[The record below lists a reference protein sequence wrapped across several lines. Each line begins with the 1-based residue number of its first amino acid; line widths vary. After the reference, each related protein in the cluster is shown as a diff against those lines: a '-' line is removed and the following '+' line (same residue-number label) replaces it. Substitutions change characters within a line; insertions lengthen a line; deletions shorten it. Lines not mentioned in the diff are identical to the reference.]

1 MSTPSVDS
9 RLSALAPGPAPLD
22 PRRLDAA
29 HAAVLAA
36 IPGDHAPAPVAL
48 YEHDARQE
56 QELRQEHD
64 ARALRFDRARQ
75 RRRARGALLAAA
87 CVVLGVAMV
96 LGLPRGGDSPA
107 FATWTSSAEP
117 VDPAT
122 VADEI
127 TYCAV
132 RAQEQSA
139 PADPVLLEQRGDW
152 VYAMFAR
159 ASGTETVMSAC
170 LVRRTGDAE
179 LAIEGGAVG
188 VEGPWERP
196 AADEVAPVFSSWDPT
211 WASTGGYAGDEVAR
225 VVLSVDR
232 PGRDP
237 RTVVAS
243 VADGWFGAWWP
254 QDSQHARY
262 SLTWYLR
269 DGTVGGTLD
278 NQR

>member
-9 RLSALAPGPAPLD
+9 RLSALAPRPAPLD

-29 HAAVLAA
+29 HAVVLAA
-36 IPGDHAPAPVAL
+36 IAGDHNPATDAPH
-48 YEHDARQE
+48 EHDARKE
-56 QELRQEHD
+56 QE
-64 ARALRFDRARQ
+64 ARTLPLDRARQ

-117 VDPAT
+117 VDPAS
-122 VADEI
+122 VAAEI
-127 TYCAV
+127 AYCAA
-132 RAQEQSA
+132 RTQDQGA
-139 PADPVLLEQRGDW
+139 PADPVLLERRGDW
-152 VYAMFAR
+152 VYAMFASG
-159 ASGTETVMSAC
+159 SGTESVMSAC
-170 LVRRTGDAE
+170 LVRRTGDAG
-179 LAIEGGAVG
+179 LAIEGGTVG
-188 VEGPWERP
+188 VEGTWERP
-196 AADEVAPVFSSWDPT
+196 AADEVTPVFSSWDPT
-211 WASTGGYAGDEVAR
+211 WASAGGYAGDEVAR

-254 QDSQHARY
+254 QDAQHVRY
-262 SLTWYLR
+262 SLTWYLQ
-269 DGTVGGTLD
+269 DGTVGGSLD

>member
-1 MSTPSVDS
+1 MSIPSVDS
-9 RLSALAPGPAPLD
+9 RLAALAPGPSPLD
-22 PRRLDAA
+22 PDRLEAA

-36 IPGDHAPAPVAL
+36 IPGNPIPADVTPLEDDAPDEYDAL
-48 YEHDARQE
+48 TLPLE
-56 QELRQEHD
+56 
-64 ARALRFDRARQ
+64 RARQ
-75 RRRARGALLAAA
+75 RRRTRGPLLAAA
-87 CVVLGVAMV
+87 CVALGVAMV
-96 LGLPRGGDSPA
+96 LGLPRGADSAA
-107 FATWTSSAEP
+107 FATWTSSPEP

-127 TYCAV
+127 AYCAA
-132 RAQEQSA
+132 RAQEQGA

-152 VYAMFAR
+152 VYALFASV
-159 ASGTETVMSAC
+159 SGTESVMSAC

-196 AADEVAPVFSSWDPT
+196 AADEVDPVFSSWDPA
-211 WASTGGYAGDEVAR
+211 WASAGGYAGDEVAR

-232 PGRDP
+232 PGREP

-262 SLTWYLR
+262 SLTWYLH
-269 DGTVGGTLD
+269 DGTVGGSLE